1 MLELRILNGAQALP
15 LFDLP
20 SLLGRKR
27 AAKEVGDQ
35 IESLIAFMD
44 TLGGDPDLEDG
55 GDDEPCG
62 DANDLSYPEWHTRSR
77 KTTSAG
83 YEMSETA
90 YTTEDDEDSD
100 PAEDDDADTCGAGE
114 DHIAGQEDLLLS
126 IGRYWDTQ
134 TIADIDREPSSW
146 PENIRQ
152 PSDMGSHGFED
163 DEARLCGNFAMDVE
177 AGTFAANDR

>member
-20 SLLGRKR
+20 ALMGRKL

-44 TLGGDPDLEDG
+44 SLGGDPDLEDG

-100 PAEDDDADTCGAGE
+100 PAEDDDDDSCEAG
-114 DHIAGQEDLLLS
+114 
-126 IGRYWDTQ
+126 
-134 TIADIDREPSSW
+134 
-146 PENIRQ
+146 
-152 PSDMGSHGFED
+152 D
-163 DEARLCGNFAMDVE
+163 DEPRSGYSPRYRHYVLCGRAYHPRIGDDDDAEPLQCNLAIDVE
-177 AGTFAANDR
+177 AGTYAANDA